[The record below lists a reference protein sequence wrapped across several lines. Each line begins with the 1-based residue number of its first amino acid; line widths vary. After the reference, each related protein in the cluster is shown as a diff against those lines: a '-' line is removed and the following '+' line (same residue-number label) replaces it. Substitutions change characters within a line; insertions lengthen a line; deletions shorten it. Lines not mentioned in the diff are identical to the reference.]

1 MRKPCSI
8 LLLCVLLCFGVS
20 VVVPAE
26 DVPETAYDE
35 SDALPYENTAVIAIA
50 VPKAVVPGSTVSGIV
65 PLLLPVSLR
74 KLGTQR
80 FDHETGRT
88 YPICDSLTI
97 LDRSLRC

>member
-8 LLLCVLLCFGVS
+8 LVLCVLLGFGVS
-20 VVVPAE
+20 LIAPAE

-35 SDALPYENTAVIAIA
+35 SETPPYVRTSMVSIAA
-50 VPKAVVPGSTVSGIV
+50 PKVVVPAPVGRSVAAVFHLGSQHQVSS
-65 PLLLPVSLR
+65 P
-74 KLGTQR
+74 
-80 FDHETGRT
+80 